1 MSNLEFYIGSK
12 LIKAKPMTRNEWL
25 ALPRIS
31 NECSNKEPIDNDE
44 EGYLVQYENSNTPN
58 VVGYDKYVSWSPK
71 EVFEDSYAK
80 SDELSIGLAFEAMR
94 LGYVVKPSI
103 SPEDLTGISADVSGT
118 FSIHLKDN
126 ENVTIK
132 TTNCTWDYIH
142 TLFLD
147 NNDYILDTWSI
158 VF

>member
-1 MSNLEFYIGSK
+1 MNNLEFFLGSK
-12 LIKAKPMTRNEWL
+12 VIKAKPMTRNEWL
-25 ALPRIS
+25 SLPRIS
-31 NECSNKEPIDNDE
+31 NEHLNKQLDKDE
-44 EGYLVQYENSNTPN
+44 EGYLVQYENSDNPN
-58 VVGYDKYVSWSPK
+58 IVGYEKYVSWSPK

-118 FSIHLKDN
+118 FSIHLKDK

-147 NNDYILDTWSI
+147 NDDYILDTWSI